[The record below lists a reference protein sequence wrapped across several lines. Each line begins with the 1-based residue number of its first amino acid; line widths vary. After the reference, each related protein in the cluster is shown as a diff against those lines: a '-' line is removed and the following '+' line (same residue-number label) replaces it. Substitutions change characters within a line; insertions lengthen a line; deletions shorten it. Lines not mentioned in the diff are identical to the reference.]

1 MARRSARTWLLE
13 VSLAVVAALLGLF
26 FVWQSVA
33 EGDGAPLPLEAAAG
47 VLSYTGLVLFRRSH
61 PVGLTLALIPFG
73 ILLGMPMGATPIALF
88 SVALHRPARVTIAL
102 AGLHAACVATVYGL
116 VLGLTREYYESVAFL
131 VLLHVSL
138 VAVAMVIRAH
148 RQLVAAWAERARQ
161 AEEGQRLR
169 IDQARLA
176 ERERIAREMHDV
188 LAHRVSLLALHA
200 GALEVRR
207 DASADERE
215 AAGVIRQGAH
225 DALEDLRMLLGML
238 RTPSED
244 HPQPTLDDVPE
255 LVERSRLAGADIC
268 FTMTGLQR
276 DVGQAAA
283 IRAAGFGPGRVIDR
297 YDEDDRDDCDEEG
310 LDWRAVGYSERDVDG
325 DSDGGVD
332 FDSASDVYGEGDVDD
347 DFDGEG
353 DVDGEG
359 DFGGEGDFD
368 SAGDIDN
375 EGDVGGEGDVDSEDV
390 DVPDQTG
397 RHAYRIIQEALTN
410 ALKHAPGAPVR
421 VNVDIV
427 WRRGLDVRV
436 DNDLACEWTFGRRR
450 GAHAEPIPGAGAGL
464 AGLRERVQ
472 LVGGRLE
479 HGPTPTG
486 EFNLRAWLPW
496 QT

>member
-1 MARRSARTWLLE
+1 MARRSARGWLLE
-13 VSLAVVAALLGLF
+13 VTLAVVATLLGLF
-26 FVWQSVA
+26 FVWQSVG
-33 EGDGAPLPLEAAAG
+33 EGDSAPLPLEAAAG
-47 VLSYTGLVLFRRSH
+47 VLSFTGLLFFRRSH
-61 PVGLTLALIPFG
+61 PVGLTLGLIPFG

-116 VLGLTREYYESVAFL
+116 VLGLTREYYESVAFV

-169 IDQARLA
+169 IEQARLA

-207 DASADERE
+207 DASAEERE

-238 RTPSED
+238 RAPAED
-244 HPQPTLDDVPE
+244 RPQPTLDDVPE

-268 FTMTGLQR
+268 LTMTGLQR
-276 DVGQAAA
+276 EALRTG
-283 IRAAGFGPGRVIDR
+283 IDR
-297 YDEDDRDDCDEEG
+297 ANYRLGSDLYRNGEVVDEVVRE
-310 LDWRAVGYSERDVDG
+310 VDYG
-325 DSDGGVD
+325 II
-332 FDSASDVYGEGDVDD
+332 SDVEISDVEISDDETGYGE
-347 DFDGEG
+347 
-353 DVDGEG
+353 
-359 DFGGEGDFD
+359 
-368 SAGDIDN
+368 AGDDA
-375 EGDVGGEGDVDSEDV
+375 

-427 WRRGLDVRV
+427 WLRGLDVRV
-436 DNDLACEWTFGRRR
+436 DNDLVWDDPHDRRY
-450 GAHAEPIPGAGAGL
+450 GNHAEPVPGAGAGL

>member
-1 MARRSARTWLLE
+1 MARRSARDWLLE
-13 VSLAVVAALLGLF
+13 VSLAVVATLLGLF
-26 FVWQSVA
+26 FVSQSVA

-47 VLSYTGLVLFRRSH
+47 VLSFVGLVLFRRRH
-61 PVGLTLALIPFG
+61 PVGLTLVLIPFG

-102 AGLHAACVATVYGL
+102 AGLHAACVATVYAL
-116 VLGLTREYYESVAFL
+116 VLGLTRQYYESVAFV

-138 VAVAMVIRAH
+138 VAIAMTIRAH

-207 DASADERE
+207 DASAEERE

-238 RTPSED
+238 RAPAED
-244 HPQPTLDDVPE
+244 RPQPTLDDVPD

-276 DVGQAAA
+276 RIDQTDAL
-283 IRAAGFGPGRVIDR
+283 REAGFLPGRAVLRD
-297 YDEDDRDDCDEEG
+297 DDAEDDLDD
-310 LDWRAVGYSERDVDG
+310 
-325 DSDGGVD
+325 
-332 FDSASDVYGEGDVDD
+332 
-347 DFDGEG
+347 
-353 DVDGEG
+353 
-359 DFGGEGDFD
+359 
-368 SAGDIDN
+368 
-375 EGDVGGEGDVDSEDV
+375 DV

-421 VNVDIV
+421 VNVDVV

-436 DNDLACEWTFGRRR
+436 DNDLVWDDPYDRRR
-450 GAHAEPIPGAGAGL
+450 GNHAEPIPGAGAGL

-479 HGPTPTG
+479 HGPTPKG

>member
-1 MARRSARTWLLE
+1 M
-13 VSLAVVAALLGLF
+13 
-26 FVWQSVA
+26 
-33 EGDGAPLPLEAAAG
+33 
-47 VLSYTGLVLFRRSH
+47 LSFAGLVLFRRSH
-61 PVGLTLALIPFG
+61 PVGLTLGLIPFG

-116 VLGLTREYYESVAFL
+116 ALGLTRTYYESVAFL

-138 VAVAMVIRAH
+138 VAVAMVVRAQ
-148 RQLVAAWAERARQ
+148 RQLLAAWAERARQ

-169 IDQARLA
+169 IEQARLA

-207 DASADERE
+207 DASAEERE
-215 AAGVIRQGAH
+215 AAGVIRQGAY

-238 RTPSED
+238 RAPAED
-244 HPQPTLDDVPE
+244 RPQPTLDDVPE

-276 DVGQAAA
+276 DVGQVAA
-283 IRAAGFGPGRVIDR
+283 IRAAGLDPRRAGERPDG
-297 YDEDDRDDCDEEG
+297 DEDENERDDYDDEDTDGVE
-310 LDWRAVGYSERDVDG
+310 SRDTLGWHDSHGDRGWHDGGEPRGWHDGGEARGWHESHGDG
-325 DSDGGVD
+325 DWPGGRD
-332 FDSASDVYGEGDVDD
+332 IADIGYGVE
-347 DFDGEG
+347 
-353 DVDGEG
+353 DVDGEDDG
-359 DFGGEGDFD
+359 
-368 SAGDIDN
+368 AG
-375 EGDVGGEGDVDSEDV
+375 EDV

-427 WRRGLDVRV
+427 WLRGLDVRV
-436 DNDLACEWTFGRRR
+436 DNDLVWEGTHGHRR
-450 GAHAEPIPGAGAGL
+450 GNHAEPIPGAGAGL

-486 EFNLRAWLPW
+486 EFNVRAWLPW